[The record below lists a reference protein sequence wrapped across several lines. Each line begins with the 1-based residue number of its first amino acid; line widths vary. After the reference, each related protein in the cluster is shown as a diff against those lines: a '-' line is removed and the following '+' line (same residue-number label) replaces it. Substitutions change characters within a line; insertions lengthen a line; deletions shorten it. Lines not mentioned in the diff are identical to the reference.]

1 MAGKYTEAQKRA
13 QETYY
18 KKLKEKGIRRNHG
31 NYENNKQL
39 KYRKNAILL
48 IKYLFKNAPF

>member
-48 IKYLFKNAPF
+48 IKYLFRNAPF